1 MSDEVTLDPKALE
14 EELADIISKRPI
26 PIEEALSRL
35 DALHNQPRKGKIE
48 SLTKA
53 LSAALTETADFNGLV
68 SLLSH
73 QAVWG
78 GDTPTFGT
86 IVPGLLRNTTKD
98 RHLLACVESAKF
110 GKVKPSESFRRL
122 DLLLSLKSGTFFF
135 DKTWGFGI
143 VKRLDDFYKRVIL
156 DFTAKKN
163 HAMSLEYAAETLKP
177 VAGDHILAQ
186 FHTKSEEMRG
196 KVKKEPGEIV
206 KMAIQSFG
214 PSTILRLQNLLDEY
228 GIVPSKE
235 WKPFWEGARTALKK
249 DKFIQIPVKRSDPIT
264 IRETELAY
272 DENWFTDELG
282 PERNIPKLF
291 EMISAFEAAKSSAP
305 KISDTGR
312 KILTNRLNFAIDGA
326 FLCPPPM
333 FTRLIL
339 MAQRLDIETPREELI
354 EKLMD
359 DDRFMEAGDKLSAR
373 ESEEMIRFILS
384 SRPEAVGKLL
394 DKLPR
399 MSFNLLCKTLDV
411 LRASPEYLKAVQDTC
426 RKLLASTSVPAPLLV
441 WAIRNW
447 DEIKGKP
454 LVPGEKDS
462 RPQEDRWDL
471 PAFYEL
477 MEHAIAIAEDTTLSG
492 EGLRMRHL
500 LHGFYADL
508 KWFEAAFSALNP
520 LQREAIFY
528 RVTGSTGVFEPALL
542 KKLTDAMV
550 KIDPALADKKRAARE
565 GKKGQSVL
573 HYTSW
578 RSLQKRQADFRHL
591 IDVEIPKN
599 REDIAYA
606 RGLGDLRE
614 NFEYQSAKDTQRV
627 LLQRREEMDA
637 DLQIMH
643 GSYFAEADTDFSVVG
658 TGVHVVLARADGSEL
673 AYSILGEWDSDE
685 ELGIL
690 PNRSKLA
697 TILAGKKVGEKATIP
712 TVNGEE
718 DVTVKAI
725 EHLPATVRE
734 WIGTAPEQT
743 A

>member
-1 MSDEVTLDPKALE
+1 MSEETILDPKVLE
-14 EELADIISKRPI
+14 EELANAIAKRPV
-26 PIEEALSRL
+26 PVDEALSIL
-35 DALHNQPRKGKIE
+35 DALHSQPRKGKIE

-68 SLLSH
+68 SLLSR
-73 QAVWG
+73 QAAWG
-78 GDTPTFGT
+78 GDIPTFGT
-86 IVPGLLRNTTKD
+86 VVPGLLRNATKD
-98 RHLLACVESAKF
+98 RHLLACVESVEF
-110 GKVKPSESFRRL
+110 GVAKPSESFRRL
-122 DLLLSLKSGTFFF
+122 GLLLSLKPEKYYF

-143 VKRLDDFYKRVIL
+143 VKRLDDFYKRVVI

-163 HAMSLEYAAETLKP
+163 HAMSLAYAAKTLKP
-177 VAGDHILAQ
+177 VDDNHLLAL
-186 FHTKSEEMRG
+186 FHKDPEKMRE
-196 KVKKEPGEIV
+196 KVKNAPGEIV
-206 KMAIQSFG
+206 KMAIESFG
-214 PSTILRLQNLLDEY
+214 PATILRLQNLLDEY
-228 GIVPSKE
+228 GIVPSAG

-264 IRETELAY
+264 LRETELKY
-272 DENWFTDELG
+272 DDNWFTDELG

-291 EMISAFEAAKSSAP
+291 EIISAYEAAKNNAP
-305 KISDTGR
+305 KISDASR
-312 KILTNRLNFAIDGA
+312 KILTDRLNFAIDGA

-359 DDRFMEAGDKLSAR
+359 DDRFMDAGDKLSAR
-373 ESEEMIRFILS
+373 ESEEMIRFILD
-384 SRPEAVGKLL
+384 SRPETVGKLL
-394 DKLPR
+394 DKLPD
-399 MSFNLLCKTLDV
+399 MSFNLTCKTLDV
-411 LRASPEYLKAVQDTC
+411 LRGSPDYLKAVQDTC
-426 RKLLASTSVPAPLLV
+426 RRLLASTTVPAPLLV
-441 WAIRNW
+441 WTIRNW
-447 DEIKGKP
+447 NEVKEWG
-454 LVPGEKDS
+454 
-462 RPQEDRWDL
+462 L

-508 KWFEAAFSALNP
+508 KWFEEAFTGLNP

-542 KKLTDAMV
+542 KKLTDTMV

-565 GKKGQSVL
+565 GKKEQPVL
-573 HYTSW
+573 HCTSW

-627 LLQRREEMDA
+627 LLTRREEMDA
-637 DLQIMH
+637 DLQMMH
-643 GSYFAEADTDFSVVG
+643 GSYFADDETDFSAVG
-658 TGVHVVLARADGSEL
+658 TGVHVVLTRPDGSEL

-718 DVTVKAI
+718 EVTVKAI
-725 EHLPATVRE
+725 EHLPANIRE

>member
-14 EELADIISKRPI
+14 EELAEIINKRPI
-26 PIEEALSRL
+26 PIEEALSCL
-35 DALHNQPRKGKIE
+35 DALHSQPRKGKIE

-53 LSAALTETADFNGLV
+53 LSAALTETADFSGLT
-68 SLLSH
+68 SLLSR
-73 QAVWG
+73 QATWS
-78 GDTPTFGT
+78 GDTPAFGT
-86 IVPGLLRNTTKD
+86 VVPGLLRNTTKD
-98 RHLLACVESAKF
+98 RHLLACVESVKF
-110 GKVKPSESFRRL
+110 GKIKPSESFRRL
-122 DLLLSLKSGTFFF
+122 DLLLSLKPGTFFF

-143 VKRLDDFYKRVIL
+143 VKRLDDFYKRVVL

-177 VAGDHILAQ
+177 VASDHLLAR
-186 FHTKSEEMRG
+186 FHTEPEAMRE
-196 KVKKEPGEIV
+196 KVAKEPGEIV

-214 PSTILRLQNLLDEY
+214 PSTILRLQNLLNEY
-228 GIVPSKE
+228 GVVPAKN
-235 WKPFWEGARTALKK
+235 WTPFWEGARTALKK
-249 DKFIQIPVKRSDPIT
+249 DKYLQIPVKRSDPIT
-264 IRETELAY
+264 IRETELTY

-291 EMISAFEAAKSSAP
+291 EMISAYEAAKNSAP
-305 KISDTGR
+305 KISDASR
-312 KILTNRLNFAIDGA
+312 KILTDRLNFAIDGA

-373 ESEEMIRFILS
+373 ESEEMIRFILD
-384 SRPEAVGKLL
+384 SRPETVGKLL
-394 DKLPR
+394 DKLPD
-399 MSFNLLCKTLDV
+399 MSFNLTCKTLDV
-411 LRASPEYLKAVQDTC
+411 LRASPDYLKAVQDTC

-441 WAIRNW
+441 WTIRSW
-447 DEIKGKP
+447 DEIKDWG
-454 LVPGEKDS
+454 
-462 RPQEDRWDL
+462 L

-477 MEHAIAIAEDTTLSG
+477 MEHAIAITEDTTLSG

-500 LHGFYADL
+500 LHGFYADP
-508 KWFEAAFSALNP
+508 KWFEAAFSGLNP

-528 RVTGSTGVFEPALL
+528 RVSGSTGVFEPALL
-542 KKLTDAMV
+542 KKLTDTMV

-565 GKKGQSVL
+565 GKKEQPVL
-573 HYTSW
+573 HFTSW

-591 IDVEIPKN
+591 VDVEIPKN

-627 LLQRREEMDA
+627 LLTRREEMDA
-637 DLQIMH
+637 DLQMMH
-643 GSYFAEADTDFSVVG
+643 GSYFADEDTDFSVVG
-658 TGVHVVLARADGSEL
+658 TGVHVVLTRADGSEL

-712 TVNGEE
+712 TVNGEVE
-718 DVTVKAI
+718 VTVKAI
-725 EHLPATVRE
+725 EHLPANVRE

>member
-14 EELADIISKRPI
+14 EELAEIISKRPV
-26 PIEEALSRL
+26 PIDEALNRL
-35 DALHNQPRKGKIE
+35 DALHSQPRKGKIE

-68 SLLSH
+68 SLLSR
-73 QAVWG
+73 QAIWG
-78 GDTPTFGT
+78 GDTPTFGLV
-86 IVPGLLRNTTKD
+86 VPGLLRNTTKD
-98 RHLLACVESAKF
+98 RHLLACVESVKF
-110 GKVKPSESFRRL
+110 GKIKPSESFRRL
-122 DLLLSLKSGTFFF
+122 DLLFSLKPGKFFF

-143 VKRLDDFYKRVIL
+143 VKRLDDFYKRVVL

-177 VAGDHILAQ
+177 VADDHILAL
-186 FHTKSEEMRG
+186 FHTKPETMREMVE
-196 KVKKEPGEIV
+196 KAPGEIV

-214 PSTILRLQNLLDEY
+214 PATILRLQNLLNEY
-228 GIVPSKE
+228 GIVQAKE

-249 DKFIQIPVKRSDPIT
+249 DKYIQIPVKRSDPIT
-264 IRETELAY
+264 IRETELTY
-272 DENWFTDELG
+272 NENWFTDELG

-291 EMISAFEAAKSSAP
+291 EMISAYESAKASAP
-305 KISDTGR
+305 EITDASR
-312 KILTNRLNFAIDGA
+312 KILTDRLNFAIDGA

-373 ESEEMIRFILS
+373 ESEEMIRFILD
-384 SRPEAVGKLL
+384 SRPETVGKLL
-394 DKLPR
+394 DKLPN
-399 MSFNLLCKTLDV
+399 MSFNLTCKTLDV
-411 LRASPEYLKAVQDTC
+411 LRAVPQYLKAVQDTC
-426 RKLLASTSVPAPLLV
+426 RRLLASTSVPAPLLV
-441 WAIRNW
+441 WTIRSW
-447 DEIKGKP
+447 DE
-454 LVPGEKDS
+454 LKD
-462 RPQEDRWDL
+462 WGL

-477 MEHAIAIAEDTTLSG
+477 MEHAIAITEDTTLSG

-500 LHGFYADL
+500 LHGFYADQ
-508 KWFEAAFSALNP
+508 KWFDEAFTNLNP

-528 RVTGSTGVFEPALL
+528 RISGSTGVFEPTLL
-542 KKLTDAMV
+542 KKLTDTMV

-565 GKKGQSVL
+565 GKKEQPVQ
-573 HYTSW
+573 HFTSW

-591 IDVEIPKN
+591 VDVEIPKN

-627 LLQRREEMDA
+627 LLTRREEMDA
-637 DLQIMH
+637 DLQMMR
-643 GSYFAEADTDFSVVG
+643 GSYFADEDTDFSVVG
-658 TGVHVVLARADGSEL
+658 TGVHVVLTRADGSEL

-697 TILAGKKVGEKATIP
+697 TLLAGKKVGEKATIP
-712 TVNGEE
+712 TVNGEDE
-718 DVTVKAI
+718 VTVKAI
-725 EHLPATVRE
+725 EHLPANVRE

>member
-14 EELADIISKRPI
+14 EELAEIINKRPV
-26 PIEEALSRL
+26 PIDEALSRL
-35 DALHNQPRKGKIE
+35 DALHSQPRKGKIE

-53 LSAALTETADFNGLV
+53 LSAALTETADFNGFV
-68 SLLSH
+68 KLLSR
-73 QAVWG
+73 QAIWS

-86 IVPGLLRNTTKD
+86 VVPGLLRNTTKD
-98 RHLLACVESAKF
+98 RHLLACVESVKF
-110 GKVKPSESFRRL
+110 GKIKPSESFRRL
-122 DLLLSLKSGTFFF
+122 DLLFSLKPGTFFF

-177 VAGDHILAQ
+177 VAADHLLAL
-186 FHTKSEEMRG
+186 FHTEPEVMRE
-196 KVKKEPGEIV
+196 KVAKAPGEIV

-214 PSTILRLQNLLDEY
+214 PSTILRLQNLLNEY
-228 GIVPSKE
+228 GIVPAKN

-249 DKFIQIPVKRSDPIT
+249 DKYLQIPVKRSDPIT
-264 IRETELAY
+264 IREKELTY
-272 DENWFTDELG
+272 DQDWFTDELG

-291 EMISAFEAAKSSAP
+291 EIISAYEAAKNSAP
-305 KISDTGR
+305 KISDNSR
-312 KILTNRLNFAIDGA
+312 KILTDRLNFAIDGA

-373 ESEEMIRFILS
+373 ESEEMIRFILD
-384 SRPEAVGKLL
+384 SRPEAVGQLL
-394 DKLPR
+394 EKLPD
-399 MSFNLLCKTLDV
+399 MSFNLTCKTLDV

-441 WAIRNW
+441 WAIRSW
-447 DEIKGKP
+447 DEIKDWG
-454 LVPGEKDS
+454 
-462 RPQEDRWDL
+462 L

-500 LHGFYADL
+500 LHGFYADA

-528 RVTGSTGVFEPALL
+528 RVTGSTGVFEPTLL
-542 KKLTDAMV
+542 KKLTDTMV
-550 KIDPALADKKRAARE
+550 RIDPALADKKRAARE
-565 GKKGQSVL
+565 GKKEQPVL

-591 IDVEIPKN
+591 VDVEIPKN

-627 LLQRREEMDA
+627 LLTRREEMDA
-637 DLQIMH
+637 DLQMMH
-643 GSYFAEADTDFSVVG
+643 GSYFADDETDFSAVG
-658 TGVHVVLARADGSEL
+658 TGVHVVLTRADGSEL

-697 TILAGKKVGEKATIP
+697 TILAGKKVGETATIP

-718 DVTVKAI
+718 LVTVKAI
-725 EHLPATVRE
+725 EHLPANIRE
-734 WIGTAPEQT
+734 WIGTAPDQT